1 MKHTFIFATNN
12 KHKLEEIQQIVG
24 DKLSILSLQD
34 MNFREDIPENEP
46 TIEGNALYK
55 ARFIYNRFGK
65 DCFADD
71 TGLEVVALNGEPGVL
86 SARYAGEEKNY
97 QSNNELLLKNLN
109 PFPNKSARFKTV
121 IACVLEGREYV
132 FEGIIEGT
140 IVNEPKGK
148 NGFGYDPIFQPSGY
162 QQTFAELSEEVKNTI
177 SHRARAMES
186 LFMFLQQNHII

>member
-148 NGFGYDPIFQPSGY
+148 NGFGYDSIFQPSGY

>member
-34 MNFREDIPENEP
+34 MNFREDIPENET

>member
-71 TGLEVVALNGEPGVL
+71 TGLEVVALNGELGVL

>member
-1 MKHTFIFATNN
+1 MRKLLFATNN

>member
-109 PFPNKSARFKTV
+109 PFPNKLARFKTV

>member
-34 MNFREDIPENEP
+34 TNFREDIPENEP

>member
-121 IACVLEGREYV
+121 IVCVLEGREYV

>member
-132 FEGIIEGT
+132 FEGVIEGT

>member
-109 PFPNKSARFKTV
+109 TFPNKSARFKTV

>member
-34 MNFREDIPENEP
+34 MNFREDIPENEL

-109 PFPNKSARFKTV
+109 PCPNKSARFKTV

>member
-148 NGFGYDPIFQPSGY
+148 NGFGYDPLFIPSGY
-162 QQTFAELSEEVKNTI
+162 SNTFGELSSEVKSSI
-177 SHRARAMES
+177 SHRAKALLS
-186 LFMFLQQNHII
+186 LKKYLELEKSM

>member
-140 IVNEPKGK
+140 IVNEPKGQ

>member
-148 NGFGYDPIFQPSGY
+148 NGFGYDPVFQPSGY

>member
-46 TIEGNALYK
+46 TMEGNALYK

>member
-24 DKLSILSLQD
+24 AKLSILSLQD
-34 MNFREDIPENEP
+34 MNFREDIPENET

>member
-140 IVNEPKGK
+140 IVNKPKGK

>member
-34 MNFREDIPENEP
+34 MNFRGDIPENEP

>member
-24 DKLSILSLQD
+24 AKLSILSLQD

>member
-162 QQTFAELSEEVKNTI
+162 QQTFAELSEEVKNRI

>member
-1 MKHTFIFATNN
+1 M
-12 KHKLEEIQQIVG
+12 
-24 DKLSILSLQD
+24 
-34 MNFREDIPENEP
+34 
-46 TIEGNALYK
+46 
-55 ARFIYNRFGK
+55 
-65 DCFADD
+65 
-71 TGLEVVALNGEPGVL
+71 
-86 SARYAGEEKNY
+86 
-97 QSNNELLLKNLN
+97 LKNLN

>member
-177 SHRARAMES
+177 SHRARAMEI

>member
-1 MKHTFIFATNN
+1 MQHTFIFATNN

>member
-34 MNFREDIPENEP
+34 MNFREDIPENEL

>member
-140 IVNEPKGK
+140 IVSEPKGK

>member
-34 MNFREDIPENEP
+34 MNFREDIPEDEP

>member
-1 MKHTFIFATNN
+1 
-12 KHKLEEIQQIVG
+12 
-24 DKLSILSLQD
+24 
-34 MNFREDIPENEP
+34 
-46 TIEGNALYK
+46 LYK

>member
-186 LFMFLQQNHII
+186 LFMFLQKNHII

>member
-148 NGFGYDPIFQPSGY
+148 NGFGYDPIFQPSGH

>member
-86 SARYAGEEKNY
+86 SARYAGEEKIISPIMNY
-97 QSNNELLLKNLN
+97 
-109 PFPNKSARFKTV
+109 
-121 IACVLEGREYV
+121 C
-132 FEGIIEGT
+132 
-140 IVNEPKGK
+140 
-148 NGFGYDPIFQPSGY
+148 
-162 QQTFAELSEEVKNTI
+162 
-177 SHRARAMES
+177 
-186 LFMFLQQNHII
+186 

>member
-132 FEGIIEGT
+132 FEGIIEGS